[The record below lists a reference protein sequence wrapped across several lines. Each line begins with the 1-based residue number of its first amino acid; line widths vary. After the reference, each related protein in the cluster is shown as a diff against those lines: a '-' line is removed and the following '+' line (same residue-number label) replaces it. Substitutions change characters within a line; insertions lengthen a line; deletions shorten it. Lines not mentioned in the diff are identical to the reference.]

1 MYKIKQNPKAEIKV
15 IFVDSYKRLMNIL
28 NEIDNL
34 AHLKLIVYFDAF
46 SQDEKRRLQVF
57 NSKISI
63 LSYAELIVSL

>member
-1 MYKIKQNPKAEIKV
+1 
-15 IFVDSYKRLMNIL
+15 MNIL

-34 AHLKLIVYFDAF
+34 DHLKLIVYFDAF
-46 SQDEKRRLQVF
+46 SHDEKRRLQVF